1 MFQLLLRLHSERDV
15 TSRRIKKNLKS
26 STHHLP
32 LHAVLAD
39 CDSADDATRGS
50 IPPHGQR
57 NCILDEFL
65 RYRHPNMRWFLRAYV
80 RVCLAHGAT
89 QLSHV
94 KSTIS
99 FSGLVAKYLGL
110 LFAHALLKVCIA
122 IAVDV
127 TRPRSANGVR
137 LTEDA
142 SAQRDTKYTPTI
154 ALIPARTNHARHQII
169 LISVAHLVQNVCRH
183 RNLRGLSSLQA
194 VHVQIHT
201 HNIGDGLG
209 IRSRARTAN
218 VYLQKKTTYSIL
230 LQLKFKRIRPALSSS
245 NTLEQNKKKPCHARK

>member
-1 MFQLLLRLHSERDV
+1 MFQLLLRLHSERTV
-15 TSRRIKKNLKS
+15 TSNRDKTNLKS

-65 RYRHPNMRWFLRAYV
+65 RYEHPNMRWFVRAYV
-80 RVCLAHGAT
+80 RLYIAHGAT
-89 QLSHV
+89 HPIQFLSV
-94 KSTIS
+94 D
-99 FSGLVAKYLGL
+99 KYLGL

-122 IAVDV
+122 IAIDV
-127 TRPRSANGVR
+127 TRPRSANGVC

-142 SAQRDTKYTPTI
+142 SAQRDTEYTPTI

-183 RNLRGLSSLQA
+183 RNLRGLSGLQA

-209 IRSRARTAN
+209 IRSRARAAN
-218 VYLQKKTTYSIL
+218 VYLQK
-230 LQLKFKRIRPALSSS
+230 
-245 NTLEQNKKKPCHARK
+245 